1 MKKRVISLL
10 LAVLML
16 TALTACDADSD
27 RIAQLEAEN
36 AALKA
41 QVADLTAQLEAS
53 GASAGLSDWN
63 FTAYAW
69 SSSNGANVT
78 LTGTPTHY
86 TDGMTAEFSAWLEGE
101 LIATTPCAWDGNA
114 FVGNLDLNAADGY
127 CYYCTVTAPNG
138 SSAEVE
144 LNTPKNTTNEDLV
157 NMETALTS
165 YCAMMVE
172 ESEVE
177 GSTLTLSAGY
187 AQVQLP
193 RIGLTS
199 DPVAITGAQLILESA
214 GKEIAR
220 CDVTM
225 VPGET
230 PDRYA
235 AEIAGISF
243 TVPALADDQQMDI
256 RLEVALNDGQS
267 LKASGGSW
275 FSTNGELYLVV
286 G

>member
-1 MKKRVISLL
+1 MKKRVISLI

-16 TALTACDADSD
+16 TALTACGGDSD

-36 AALKA
+36 ASLKA
-41 QVADLTAQLEAS
+41 QVADLTAKLEAS
-53 GASAGLSDWN
+53 GASAGLSDWS
-63 FTAYAW
+63 FSAYAW

-78 LTGTPTHY
+78 FTGTPIRY
-86 TDGMTAEFSAWLEGE
+86 AEGQTAEFSAWLEGE
-101 LIATTPCAWDGNA
+101 LVATTPCQWNGTA
-114 FVGNLDLNAADGY
+114 FVGDLDLNAADGY
-127 CYYCTVTAPNG
+127 CYYCTVIAPNG
-138 SSAEVE
+138 ASTEVE
-144 LNTPKNTTNEDLV
+144 LNTPKSTTDENLV

-172 ESEVE
+172 ESKAE
-177 GSTLTLSAGY
+177 GTSLTLSSGY

-199 DPVAITGAQLILESA
+199 DPVAISSAQLILESE

-220 CDVTM
+220 CDLNM
-225 VPGET
+225 VAGESA
-230 PDRYA
+230 DRYA
-235 AEIAGISF
+235 AEIAGTQF
-243 TVPALADDQQMDI
+243 TIPVLEDEQQMDI
-256 RLEVALNDGQS
+256 RLEVTLTDGQI
-267 LKASGGSW
+267 LKSSGGSW

>member
-1 MKKRVISLL
+1 MKKRVFSLI
-10 LAVLML
+10 LAVLMI
-16 TALTACDADSD
+16 TALTACGGDAD

-41 QVADLTAQLEAS
+41 QVEELTAQLEAS
-53 GASAGLSDWN
+53 GAGAGLSDWH
-63 FTAYAW
+63 FESYAW

-78 LTGTPTHY
+78 FVGTPVRY
-86 TDGMTAEFSAWLEGE
+86 AEGMSAEFTAWLEGE
-101 LIATTPCAWDGNA
+101 MIVSAPCEWNGSA
-114 FVGNLDLNAADGY
+114 FVASVDLNAADGY
-127 CYYCTVTAPNG
+127 CYYCTLYAPNG
-138 SSAEVE
+138 SQTEVE
-144 LNTPKNTTNEDLV
+144 LNTPKNPTNEDLI

-165 YCAMMVE
+165 YCGMMVE
-172 ESEVE
+172 DSKTE
-177 GSTLTLSAGY
+177 GSTLTLSSGY

-199 DPVAITGAQLILESA
+199 DPVAISSAQLVLEAA

-220 CDVTM
+220 CDVHM
-225 VPGET
+225 VAGET

-243 TVPALADDQQMDI
+243 TVPALEENQQMDI
-256 RLEVALNDGQS
+256 RLEVSLSDGQT

-275 FSTNGELYLVV
+275 FSANGELYLVV

>member
-1 MKKRVISLL
+1 MKKRVISLI

-16 TALTACDADSD
+16 TALTACGGDAD

-41 QVADLTAQLEAS
+41 QVEELTAQLEPS
-53 GASAGLSDWN
+53 GSANGLSDWY
-63 FTAYAW
+63 FEAYAW
-69 SSSNGANVT
+69 GSSNGANVT
-78 LTGTPTHY
+78 FVGTPVQY
-86 TDGMTAEFSAWLEGE
+86 AEGMSAEFSAWLEGE
-101 LIATTPCAWDGNA
+101 LIATTPCQWDGA
-114 FVGNLDLNAADGY
+114 AYVGDLDLNAADGY

-138 SSAEVE
+138 SQTEVE

-157 NMETALTS
+157 NMETALAS

-172 ESEVE
+172 ESKAE
-177 GSTLTLSAGY
+177 GNTLTLSSGY

-193 RIGLTS
+193 RIGLTADAVS
-199 DPVAITGAQLILESA
+199 ITGAQLVLESA

-235 AEIAGISF
+235 AEIAGIRF
-243 TVPALADDQQMDI
+243 TIPTLENDQQMDI
-256 RLEVALNDGQS
+256 RLEVALNDGQT

>member
-10 LAVLML
+10 MAVLML
-16 TALTACDADSD
+16 TALTACGGDSD

-53 GASAGLSDWN
+53 GASAGLSDWS

-78 LTGTPTHY
+78 FTGTPIRY
-86 TDGMTAEFSAWLEGE
+86 VESQTAEFSAWLEGE
-101 LIATTPCAWDGNA
+101 LVATTPCEWNGAA
-114 FVGNLDLNAADGY
+114 FVGDLDLNAADGY
-127 CYYCTVTAPNG
+127 CYYCTVTGPNG
-138 SSAEVE
+138 ASTEVE

-172 ESEVE
+172 ESKTE
-177 GSTLTLSAGY
+177 GSSLTLSAGY

-199 DPVAITGAQLILESA
+199 DPVSIGSAQLILESD

-220 CDVTM
+220 CDLTM
-225 VPGET
+225 VSGESA
-230 PDRYA
+230 DRYA
-235 AEIAGISF
+235 AEIAGTQF
-243 TVPALADDQQMDI
+243 TVPVLENDQQMDI
-256 RLEVALNDGQS
+256 RMEVTLTDGQV

-275 FSTNGELYLVV
+275 FCADGELYLVV

>member
-1 MKKRVISLL
+1 MKKRVFSLI

-16 TALTACDADSD
+16 TALTACGSDTD

-41 QVADLTAQLEAS
+41 QVEELTARLEAS
-53 GASAGLSDWN
+53 GSAAGLSDWY
-63 FTAYAW
+63 FESYAW

-78 LTGTPTHY
+78 LVGTPVRY
-86 TDGMTAEFSAWLEGE
+86 TEGQSAEFSAWIEGE
-101 LIATTPCAWDGNA
+101 MIATAPCEWNGTAY
-114 FVGNLDLNAADGY
+114 VGDLDLNAADGY
-127 CYYCTVTAPNG
+127 CYYCTVIAPDG
-138 SSAEVE
+138 TKIEVE
-144 LNTPKNTTNEDLV
+144 LNTPKNTMDENLV

-165 YCAMMVE
+165 YCGMMVE
-172 ESEVE
+172 ESNAE
-177 GSTLTLSAGY
+177 GDKLTLVSGY

-193 RIGLTS
+193 RIGQTS
-199 DPVAITGAQLILESA
+199 DPVAISNAQLILETD

-220 CDVTM
+220 CDVNM

-243 TVPALADDQQMDI
+243 TAPVLEEGQQMDI
-256 RLEVALNDGQS
+256 RLEVTLNDGQT

-275 FSTNGELYLVV
+275 FSANGKLNLVV

>member
-1 MKKRVISLL
+1 MKKRVISLI

-16 TALTACDADSD
+16 TALTACGGDAD

-41 QVADLTAQLEAS
+41 QVEELTAKLEAS
-53 GASAGLSDWN
+53 GSVAGLSDWY
-63 FTAYAW
+63 FESYAW
-69 SSSNGANVT
+69 GSSNGANVT
-78 LTGTPTHY
+78 FVGTPVSY
-86 TDGMTAEFSAWLEGE
+86 TEGMQAEFTVWLEGDMS
-101 LIATTPCAWDGNA
+101 ITAPCEWNGSA
-114 FVGNLDLNAADGY
+114 FVASVDLNAADGY
-127 CYYCTVTAPNG
+127 CYYCTLYAPDG
-138 SSAEVE
+138 TKTEVE
-144 LNTPKNTTNEDLV
+144 LNTPKSTTNEDLV

-172 ESEVE
+172 ESKAE
-177 GSTLTLSAGY
+177 GNTLTLSAGY

-199 DPVAITGAQLILESA
+199 DPVAITGSQLILESA

-220 CDVTM
+220 CDLTM
-225 VPGET
+225 VAGET

-235 AEIAGISF
+235 AEIAGIQF
-243 TVPALADDQQMDI
+243 TVPTLEDDQQMDI
-256 RLEVALNDGQS
+256 RLEVTLSDGQT

-275 FSTNGELYLVV
+275 FSTDGELYLVV

>member
-1 MKKRVISLL
+1 MKKRVFSLI

-16 TALTACDADSD
+16 TALTACGGDAD

-41 QVADLTAQLEAS
+41 QVEELTAKLEAS
-53 GASAGLSDWN
+53 ASAAGLTDWY
-63 FTAYAW
+63 FDAYAW
-69 SSSNGANVT
+69 GSSNGANVT
-78 LTGTPTHY
+78 FVGTPVAY
-86 TDGMTAEFSAWLEGE
+86 AEGQSAEFSAWLEGE
-101 LIATTPCAWDGNA
+101 MVAATDCEWNGSAY
-114 FVGNLDLNAADGY
+114 VGDLDLNAADGY
-127 CYYCTVTAPNG
+127 CYYCTITAADG
-138 SSAEVE
+138 TEAEVE
-144 LNTPKNTTNEDLV
+144 LNTPKNPTNEDLI

-165 YCAMMVE
+165 YCGMMVE
-172 ESEVE
+172 ESKTE
-177 GSTLTLSAGY
+177 GNTLTISAGY

-193 RIGLTS
+193 RIGMTS
-199 DPVAITGAQLILESA
+199 ESVAISGAQLILECA

-220 CDVTM
+220 CDLTM
-225 VPGET
+225 IPGES

-243 TVPALADDQQMDI
+243 AVPTLEDSQQMDI
-256 RLEVALNDGQS
+256 RLEVSLNDGQT

>member
-1 MKKRVISLL
+1 MKKRVFALI

-16 TALTACDADSD
+16 TALTACGGDSD

-36 AALKA
+36 ASLKA

-53 GASAGLSDWN
+53 GAAAGLSDWS

-78 LTGTPTHY
+78 LTGTPIRY
-86 TDGMTAEFSAWLEGE
+86 TEGMTAEFSAWLEGE
-101 LIATTPCAWDGNA
+101 LIATAPCQWNGTA
-114 FVGNLDLNAADGY
+114 FVGDLDLNAADGY

-144 LNTPKNTTNEDLV
+144 LNTPKNTTDENLV

-172 ESEVE
+172 ESKAE
-177 GSTLTLSAGY
+177 GTALTLSAGY

-199 DPVAITGAQLILESA
+199 DPVAISGAQLILESD

-220 CDVTM
+220 CDLTM
-225 VPGET
+225 VAGET
-230 PDRYA
+230 ADRYV
-235 AEIAGISF
+235 AEISGISF
-243 TVPALADDQQMDI
+243 TIPTLAEGQQMDI
-256 RLEVALNDGQS
+256 RLEVALTDGQI

>member
-16 TALTACDADSD
+16 TALTACGGDAD

-41 QVADLTAQLEAS
+41 QVEELTAKLEAS
-53 GASAGLSDWN
+53 GSAAGLSDWY
-63 FTAYAW
+63 FEAYAW
-69 SSSNGANVT
+69 GSSNGANVT
-78 LTGTPTHY
+78 FVGTPVRY
-86 TDGMTAEFSAWLEGE
+86 TEGQSAEFTAWLEGE
-101 LIATTPCAWDGNA
+101 MIATTPCEWTGSVYIGD
-114 FVGNLDLNAADGY
+114 LDLNAADGF
-127 CYYCTVTAPNG
+127 CYYCTITAADG
-138 SSAEVE
+138 TKTEVE
-144 LNTPKNTTNEDLV
+144 LNTPKSPTDEDLI

-165 YCAMMVE
+165 YCGMMVE
-172 ESEVE
+172 ESKVE

-199 DPVAITGAQLILESA
+199 DPVAISGAQLILESV

-220 CDVTM
+220 CDLTM

-243 TVPALADDQQMDI
+243 TVPALEDDQQMDI
-256 RLEVALNDGQS
+256 RLEVSLSDGQT

-275 FSTNGELYLVV
+275 FSTDGELYLVV

>member
-1 MKKRVISLL
+1 MKKRVFSLI

-16 TALTACDADSD
+16 TALTACGGDAD

-41 QVADLTAQLEAS
+41 QVAELTAQLEAS
-53 GASAGLSDWN
+53 GPAADLADWY
-63 FTAYAW
+63 FESYAW

-78 LTGTPTHY
+78 FVGTPVNY
-86 TDGMTAEFSAWLEGE
+86 TEGQSIEFSAWIEGE
-101 LIATTPCAWDGNA
+101 LVAATPCEWTGNV
-114 FVGNLDLNAADGY
+114 FIGDLDLNAADGY
-127 CYYCTVTAPNG
+127 CYYCTITAPDG
-138 SSAEVE
+138 SKTEVE

-157 NMETALTS
+157 NM
-165 YCAMMVE
+165 VE
-172 ESEVE
+172 DSEMA
-177 GSTLTLSAGY
+177 GNTLTLSAGY

-199 DPVAITGAQLILESA
+199 DPVAISGAQLILESA

-220 CDVTM
+220 CDLPM
-225 VPGET
+225 VPGESS
-230 PDRYA
+230 DRYA

-243 TVPALADDQQMDI
+243 TVPALQENQQMDI
-256 RLEVALNDGQS
+256 RLEVALNDGQT
-267 LKASGGSW
+267 LKAAGGSW

>member
-1 MKKRVISLL
+1 MKKRVFSLI

-16 TALTACDADSD
+16 TALTACGGDSD

-36 AALKA
+36 ASLKA

-144 LNTPKNTTNEDLV
+144 LNTPKNTTDEDLV

-172 ESEVE
+172 ESKAE
-177 GSTLTLSAGY
+177 GNTLTLSSGY

-199 DPVAITGAQLILESA
+199 DPVAISGAQLVLESD

-220 CDVTM
+220 CDLTM
-225 VPGET
+225 VAGET
-230 PDRYA
+230 ADRYA
-235 AEIAGISF
+235 AEITGISF
-243 TVPALADDQQMDI
+243 TIHTLEDDQQMDI
-256 RLEVALNDGQS
+256 RLEVALTDGQI

-275 FSTNGELYLVV
+275 FSTEGELYLVV

>member
-1 MKKRVISLL
+1 MKKRVFSLI

-16 TALTACDADSD
+16 TALTACGGDSD

-53 GASAGLSDWN
+53 GAAAGLSDWS

-69 SSSNGANVT
+69 SSSNGTNVT
-78 LTGTPTHY
+78 LTGTPIRY
-86 TDGMTAEFSAWLEGE
+86 TEGMTAEFSAWLEGE
-101 LIATTPCAWDGNA
+101 LIATTPCQWNGTA
-114 FVGNLDLNAADGY
+114 FVGDLDLNAADGY

-144 LNTPKNTTNEDLV
+144 LNTPKNTTDEDLV

-172 ESEVE
+172 ESNAQGNE
-177 GSTLTLSAGY
+177 LTLSAGY

-193 RIGLTS
+193 RIGLTA
-199 DPVAITGAQLILESA
+199 DPVAISGAQLILESD

-220 CDVTM
+220 CDLTM
-225 VPGET
+225 VAGESA
-230 PDRYA
+230 DRYA
-235 AEIAGISF
+235 AEVSGIHF
-243 TVPALADDQQMDI
+243 TIPTLAEGQQMDI
-256 RLEVALNDGQS
+256 RLEVTLTDGQI

>member
-1 MKKRVISLL
+1 MKKRVFSLI
-10 LAVLML
+10 LAVLMI
-16 TALTACDADSD
+16 TALTACGGDAD

-41 QVADLTAQLEAS
+41 QVEELTAQLEAS
-53 GASAGLSDWN
+53 GPAASLADWY
-63 FTAYAW
+63 FEAYAW

-78 LTGTPTHY
+78 FVGTPVSY
-86 TDGMTAEFSAWLEGE
+86 AEGQSMEFSAWLEGE
-101 LIATTPCAWDGNA
+101 LVATAPCEWNGNA
-114 FVGNLDLNAADGY
+114 YIGDLDLNAADGY
-127 CYYCTVTAPNG
+127 CYYCTVTAPDG
-138 SSAEVE
+138 TQTEVE

-172 ESEVE
+172 DSEVA
-177 GSTLTLSAGY
+177 GNTLTLSAGY

-199 DPVAITGAQLILESA
+199 DPVAISGAQLILESA

-220 CDVTM
+220 CDLPM
-225 VPGET
+225 VPGES

-243 TVPALADDQQMDI
+243 TVPALEENQQMDI
-256 RLEVALNDGQS
+256 RLEVALNDGQT
-267 LKASGGSW
+267 LKAAGGSW